1 MLCARNL
8 GFKVGSKSLLEDI
21 NCQFLPGKT
30 NLIIGPNGAGK
41 STLIRLL
48 SGQLRPTSGEVFY
61 GKTNIRNIPAGELAR
76 RRALLSQNVELAF
89 PLRVS
94 EVVMMGRYPHFS
106 YRPSARDY
114 DLCAEAMQ
122 FFDVAGLAERDYLTL
137 SGGEMQRVHFA
148 RVAAQIRDTPEQ
160 EPCYLLLDEPLTYLD
175 IYYQIDFMD
184 KLTELVRQQQ
194 NLVVVG
200 VVHDLNL
207 AGKYAD
213 QVIMLQGGRMVLQG
227 TKNEVLTR
235 AHIREVYNM
244 DVEVI
249 DFHGAPRLFF

>member
-1 MLCARNL
+1 MLRVQDICYKI
-8 GFKVGSKSLLEDI
+8 GHKTLLEGI
-21 NCQFLPGKT
+21 TCQFLPGKT

-48 SGQLRPTSGEVFY
+48 SGQLQPAAGAVFY
-61 GKTNIRNIPAGELAR
+61 RDKNIRNLSAAELAR
-76 RRALLSQNVELAF
+76 KRALLSQNVELAF
-89 PLRVS
+89 PLRVA

-106 YRPSARDY
+106 YQPSAY
-114 DLCAEAMQ
+114 DHEICEAAMH
-122 FFDVAGLAERDYLTL
+122 FFDVAGMAERNYLTL

-148 RVAAQIRDTPEQ
+148 RVAAQIWDSREN
-160 EPCYLLLDEPLTYLD
+160 ESRYLLLDEPLTYLD

-184 KLTELVRQQQ
+184 KLMELVRGH

-213 QVIMLQGGRMVLQG
+213 HLVLLQNGNIIAQG
-227 TKNEVLTR
+227 TRNEVLTR
-235 AHIREVYNM
+235 ALIREVYKM
-244 DVEVI
+244 DVEVV
-249 DFHGAPRLFF
+249 DFKGSPRLFF

>member
-1 MLCARNL
+1 MLCVQDL
-8 GFKVGSKSLLEDI
+8 SYTIGSKALLQGI
-21 NCQFLPGKT
+21 TCSFLPGKT

-61 GKTNIRNIPAGELAR
+61 HRDQNIRNLPAAELAR
-76 RRALLSQNVELAF
+76 SRALLSQNVELAF
-89 PLRVS
+89 PLRVA

-106 YRPSARDY
+106 YQPSAHDHEI
-114 DLCAEAMQ
+114 CAAAMR
-122 FFDVAGLAERDYLTL
+122 FFDVTDLSERNYLTL

-148 RVAAQIRDTPEQ
+148 RVAAQIWDSSQKTSR
-160 EPCYLLLDEPLTYLD
+160 YLLLDEPLTYLD

-184 KLTELVRQQQ
+184 KLVELVRGH

-207 AGKYAD
+207 ASKYAD
-213 QVIMLQGGRMVLQG
+213 YLVLLQQGNLIAQG

-235 AHIREVYNM
+235 ALIREVYKM
-244 DVEVI
+244 DVEVM